1 MRLINIE
8 TEIRDMFSLLKNVM
22 LCISY
27 VKLATLRAKA
37 MKVIKKVIKM
47 DPETLHEEEILKI
60 IKLRLVDVSASTR
73 ETTLDLLYQT
83 LTSQDRSSVF
93 ERSFLKHYLNIILER
108 ADDSSL
114 CVRKKVVQL
123 LSLLLSTTPQDCQI

>member
-8 TEIRDMFSLLKNVM
+8 TEIRDMFHLLKNVM

-37 MKVIKKVIKM
+37 MKVIKKVIKN

-60 IKLRLVDVSASTR
+60 I
-73 ETTLDLLYQT
+73 
-83 LTSQDRSSVF
+83 
-93 ERSFLKHYLNIILER
+93 
-108 ADDSSL
+108 
-114 CVRKKVVQL
+114 
-123 LSLLLSTTPQDCQI
+123 